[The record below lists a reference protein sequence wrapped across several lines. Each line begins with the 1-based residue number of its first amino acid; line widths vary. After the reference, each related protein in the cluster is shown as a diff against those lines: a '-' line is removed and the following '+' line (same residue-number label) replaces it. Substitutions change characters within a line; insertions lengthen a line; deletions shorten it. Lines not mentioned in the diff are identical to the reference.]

1 MKFSNLVCVFFS
13 ILFTFSFLACDNGN
27 EPSKEVKNPFE
38 IEEFVKGKTF
48 YSSVTI
54 TRPTSTGSMVFAENE
69 NTCKIA
75 YQVPYYAND
84 GTQDGMDVD
93 WINCNYQ
100 VNDGVITIT
109 TTEEEFAG
117 MELTIDNLKSDG
129 TFTVDYPAALVA
141 PEVLD
146 YGIETITLSY
156 FLCTNGF
163 VGKVW
168 DDKRYTDENGYRD
181 CYSLQ
186 ISGDWYFFSR
196 DDDGEIIEPR
206 ERLIQENMSF
216 RYGGWLELDFIST
229 SEVTINYDINASY
242 TVSGN
247 TATITVPGGI
257 GTFTITT
264 DSELNMSDEVF
275 LKLLVFIY
283 RDDKYYL
290 NEEDLAND
298 EYLLNPQIEEWYT
311 PLTIVQRW

>member
-1 MKFSNLVCVFFS
+1 MKLSNLMSVIFCVV
-13 ILFTFSFLACDNGN
+13 LAFSFIACDNGN
-27 EPSKEVKNPFE
+27 QPDSGLENPFE

-69 NTCKIA
+69 NTCKIS

-100 VNDGVITIT
+100 VNNGVITIT

-129 TFTVDYPAALVA
+129 TFTVNYPAALVA

-146 YGIETITLSY
+146 YGIETLTLSY

-168 DDKRYTDENGYRD
+168 DEKQYTDENGYREG
-181 CYSLQ
+181 YSVE
-186 ISGDWYFFSR
+186 ISGDRYLEGS
-196 DDDGEIIEPR
+196 
-206 ERLIQENMSF
+206 LIQENMSLSH
-216 RYGGWLELDFIST
+216 GGWLELDFIST

-257 GTFTITT
+257 GTFTVTT
-264 DSELNMSDEVF
+264 DSKLNMSDEVV
-275 LKLLVFIY
+275 LKLLVFICK
-283 RDDKYYL
+283 DDKYYL
-290 NEEDLAND
+290 DEEELDND
-298 EYLLNPQIEEWYT
+298 EYLLNPQIEEWHT

>member
-1 MKFSNLVCVFFS
+1 MKLSNLMSVIFCVVLAFS
-13 ILFTFSFLACDNGN
+13 LIACDNGN
-27 EPSKEVKNPFE
+27 EPSKEVENPSD

-54 TRPTSTGSMVFAENE
+54 TRTTSTGSMVFAENE
-69 NTCKIA
+69 NTCKIS

-84 GTQDGMDVD
+84 GTQDGMDVA

-141 PEVLD
+141 PEVLEF
-146 YGIETITLSY
+146 GIETLTLSY

-168 DDKRYTDENGYRD
+168 DEKQYTDEDGYREG
-181 CYSLQ
+181 YSVE
-186 ISGDWYFFSR
+186 ISGDSYSE
-196 DDDGEIIEPR
+196 GS
-206 ERLIQENMSF
+206 LIQENMSLSH
-216 RYGGWLELDFIST
+216 GGWIELDFIST

-257 GTFTITT
+257 GTFTVTT
-264 DSELNMSDEVF
+264 DSKLNMSDEVF
-275 LKLLVFIY
+275 LKLLAFIY
-283 RDDKYYL
+283 IDGKYYS
-290 NEEDLAND
+290 NEVDLAND
-298 EYLLNPQIEEWYT
+298 EYLLNPKVDEWNT

>member
-1 MKFSNLVCVFFS
+1 MKLSNLMSVIFCVV
-13 ILFTFSFLACDNGN
+13 LAFSFIACDNGN
-27 EPSKEVKNPFE
+27 QPSKEVKNPFE

-69 NTCKIA
+69 NTCKIS
-75 YQVPYYAND
+75 YQVPLYTED
-84 GTQDGMDVD
+84 GEQDGMGVD

-100 VNDGVITIT
+100 VNDGIITIT
-109 TTEEEFAG
+109 TTEEEFAD

-141 PEVLD
+141 PEVLEF
-146 YGIETITLSY
+146 GIETLTLSY

-168 DDKRYTDENGYRD
+168 DEKQYTDENGYREG
-181 CYSLQ
+181 YSVE
-186 ISGDWYFFSR
+186 ISGDRYLEGS
-196 DDDGEIIEPR
+196 
-206 ERLIQENMSF
+206 LTQENMSLSH
-216 RYGGWLELDFIST
+216 GGWIELDFIST

-257 GTFTITT
+257 GTFTVTT
-264 DSELNMSDEVF
+264 DSKLNMSDEVF
-275 LKLLVFIY
+275 LKLLAFIY
-283 RDDKYYL
+283 IDGKYYS

-298 EYLLNPQIEEWYT
+298 EYLLNPKVDEWNT

>member
-1 MKFSNLVCVFFS
+1 MKLSNLMSVIFCVVLAFS
-13 ILFTFSFLACDNGN
+13 LIACDNGN

-84 GTQDGMDVD
+84 GTQDGMDVA

-109 TTEEEFAG
+109 TTEEEFEG
-117 MELTIDNLKSDG
+117 MELTINNLKSDG

-146 YGIETITLSY
+146 YGIETLTLSY

-168 DDKRYTDENGYRD
+168 DEKQYTDENGYREG
-181 CYSLQ
+181 YSVE
-186 ISGDWYFFSR
+186 ISGDRYLEGS
-196 DDDGEIIEPR
+196 
-206 ERLIQENMSF
+206 LQENMSF
-216 RYGGWLELDFIST
+216 SHGGWIELDFIST

-257 GTFTITT
+257 GTFTVTT
-264 DSELNMSDEVF
+264 DSKLNMSDEVF

-283 RDDKYYL
+283 KDGKYYL
-290 NEEDLAND
+290 DEEELAND
-298 EYLLNPQIEEWYT
+298 EYLLNPKVDKWNT

>member
-1 MKFSNLVCVFFS
+1 MKLSNLMSVIFCVVLAFS
-13 ILFTFSFLACDNGN
+13 LIACDNGN
-27 EPSKEVKNPFE
+27 EPSKEVKKPFE

-69 NTCKIA
+69 NTCKIS

-84 GTQDGMDVD
+84 GTQDGMDVA

-141 PEVLD
+141 PEVLG
-146 YGIETITLSY
+146 YGIETLTLSY

-168 DDKRYTDENGYRD
+168 DEKQYTDENGYREG
-181 CYSLQ
+181 YSVE
-186 ISGDWYFFSR
+186 ISGDRYLEGS
-196 DDDGEIIEPR
+196 
-206 ERLIQENMSF
+206 LIQENMSLSH
-216 RYGGWLELDFIST
+216 GGWIELDFIST

-257 GTFTITT
+257 GTFTVTT
-264 DSELNMSDEVF
+264 DSKLNMSDEVF
-275 LKLLVFIY
+275 LKLLAFIY
-283 RDDKYYL
+283 IDGKYYS
-290 NEEDLAND
+290 NEVDLAND
-298 EYLLNPQIEEWYT
+298 EYLLNPKVDEWNT

>member
-1 MKFSNLVCVFFS
+1 MKLSKLMSVIFCVVLAFSL
-13 ILFTFSFLACDNGN
+13 IACDNGN

-54 TRPTSTGSMVFAENE
+54 TRTTSTGSMVFAENE
-69 NTCKIA
+69 NTCKIS

-84 GTQDGMDVD
+84 GIQDGMDVA

-141 PEVLD
+141 PEVLEF
-146 YGIETITLSY
+146 GIETLTLSY

-168 DDKRYTDENGYRD
+168 DEKQYTDENGYREG
-181 CYSLQ
+181 YSVE
-186 ISGDWYFFSR
+186 ISGDRYLEGS
-196 DDDGEIIEPR
+196 
-206 ERLIQENMSF
+206 LIQENMSLSH
-216 RYGGWLELDFIST
+216 GGWIELDFIST

-257 GTFTITT
+257 GTFTVTT
-264 DSELNMSDEVF
+264 DSKLNMSDEVF
-275 LKLLVFIY
+275 LKLLAFIY
-283 RDDKYYL
+283 IDGKYYS
-290 NEEDLAND
+290 NEVDLAND
-298 EYLLNPQIEEWYT
+298 EYLLNPKVDEWNT